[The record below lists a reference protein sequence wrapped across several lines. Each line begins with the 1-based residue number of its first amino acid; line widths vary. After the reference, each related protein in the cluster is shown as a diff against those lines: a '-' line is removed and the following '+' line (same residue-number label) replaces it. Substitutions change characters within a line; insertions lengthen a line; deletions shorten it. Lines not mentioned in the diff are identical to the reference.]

1 MALLFFEQILNGIQF
16 GVMLFLIA
24 AGLTLVFGIMNL
36 INIAHGVLY
45 MIGAYICASVIQ
57 VTGSFWQGVAVAILG
72 TLVVGILVEVLV
84 FRRLY
89 HRTHLDQVLA
99 TFGVTMFFN
108 ELVRII
114 WGPTAIYAPMP
125 EFLSGFVE
133 IIPGSPFPVY
143 RLAIIAAGLCAGAVL
158 YAVIT
163 YTRLGMLIRAGASNR
178 AMIDALGVNIK
189 LLYTVVFGIGAAL
202 AGFAGLM
209 AGPLLT
215 VESGMGNDML
225 ILALVV
231 ITIGGVGSIRGALF
245 ASLLIGVVDAMGRSF
260 LRPLLSIITPQSFAD
275 TAAPAIASMLIYLT
289 MALVLIF
296 RPQGL
301 FPPVVR

>member
-1 MALLFFEQILNGIQF
+1 MLLQLFEQTLNGIQF

-45 MIGAYICASVIQ
+45 MIGAYICASVISI
-57 VTGSFWQGVAVAILG
+57 TGSFWQGFLAAIVG
-72 TLVVGILVEVLV
+72 ALVVGVVIEVLV

-89 HRTHLDQVLA
+89 YRTHLDQVLA

-114 WGPTAIYAPMP
+114 WGPTAIYASMP
-125 EFLSGFVE
+125 SFLAGHVE
-133 IIPGSPFPVY
+133 IIPGAPFPIY
-143 RLAIIAAGLCAGAVL
+143 RLTIIGAGLAAGLAL
-158 YAVIT
+158 YLVIT

-231 ITIGGVGSIRGALF
+231 ITIGGVGSIRGALV
-245 ASLLIGVVDAMGRSF
+245 ASLMIGVIDAMGRSF
-260 LRPLLSIITPQSFAD
+260 LRPVFSSFLPQTAAD
-275 TAAPAIASMLIYLT
+275 AAAPAIASMLIYLT

-301 FPPVVR
+301 FPPVTR

>member
-1 MALLFFEQILNGIQF
+1 MFLQLFEQTLNGVQF

-45 MIGAYICASVIQ
+45 MIGAYICASVISI
-57 VTGSFWQGVAVAILG
+57 TGSFWQGLVAAILG
-72 TLVVGILVEVLV
+72 ALVVGIVIEVLV

-89 HRTHLDQVLA
+89 YRTHLDQVLA
-99 TFGVTMFFN
+99 TFGVVMFFN

-125 EFLSGFVE
+125 AFLAGHVE
-133 IIPGSPFPVY
+133 IIPGAPFPIY
-143 RLAIIAAGLCAGAVL
+143 RLAIIGAGLAAGAAL
-158 YAVIT
+158 YFVIT

-189 LLYTVVFGIGAAL
+189 LLFTVVFGIGAAL

-231 ITIGGVGSIRGALF
+231 ITIGGVGSIRGALV
-245 ASLLIGVVDAMGRSF
+245 ASLMIGVIDAMGRSF
-260 LRPLLSIITPQSFAD
+260 LRPVFSALLPQSAAD
-275 TAAPAIASMLIYLT
+275 AAAPAVASMLIYLT

-301 FPPVVR
+301 FPPVTR

>member
-1 MALLFFEQILNGIQF
+1 MALQLLEQVLNGVQF
-16 GVMLFLIA
+16 GTMLFLIA

-36 INIAHGVLY
+36 INLAHGVLY
-45 MIGAYICASVIQ
+45 MTGAYICASVIQ
-57 VTGSFWQGVAVAILG
+57 ITGSFFQGVIAAIIG
-72 TLVVGILVEVLV
+72 ALVVGILIEVLV
-84 FRRLY
+84 FRKLY
-89 HRTHLDQVLA
+89 YRTHLDQVLA

-125 EFLSGFVE
+125 KFLSGHVE
-133 IIPGSPFPVY
+133 IIPGAPFPVY
-143 RLAIIAAGLCAGAVL
+143 RLAIIAAGLCAGVAL
-158 YAVIT
+158 YLLVA

-178 AMIDALGVNIK
+178 KMVDALGVNIK
-189 LLYTVVFGIGAAL
+189 LLYTLVFGIGAAL

-209 AGPLLT
+209 AGPLLA
-215 VESGMGNDML
+215 VESGMGNNML

-231 ITIGGVGSIRGALF
+231 IAIGGVGSIRGALA
-245 ASLLIGVVDAMGRSF
+245 ASLLIGVIDAMGRSF
-260 LRPLLSIITPQSFAD
+260 LRPVFDAILPHAAAES
-275 TAAPAIASMLIYLT
+275 AAPAVASMLIYLT

-301 FPPVVR
+301 FPPLTR